1 VAEQAAQVGR
11 TQPPAQ
17 ADGAA
22 FARVQLLVL
31 DFDGV
36 LTDNTV
42 TVTSEGVESVTC
54 WRGDGI
60 GTAALIAAGVPVVVL
75 SKERDPVVKVRC
87 DKLGLPC
94 RQGVDDKTP
103 ALEALLAEH
112 GVDAADTAYVGN
124 DTNDLGPLG
133 LVGLPIVVADA
144 HPDVIGS
151 AAYVT
156 GAPGGRGAV
165 REVCDRILA
174 ARAAGKVGAGGA
186 A

>member
-1 VAEQAAQVGR
+1 M
-11 TQPPAQ
+11 
-17 ADGAA
+17 ADLPFDASDP
-22 FARVQLLVL
+22 FARVRMLVL

-60 GTAALIAAGVPVVVL
+60 GTAAVVAAGIPVVVL
-75 SKERDPVVKVRC
+75 SKERDLVVKVRC

-94 RQGVDDKTP
+94 QQGIDDKAP
-103 ALEALLAEH
+103 ALERLLAEH
-112 GVDAADTAYVGN
+112 GIDASDVAYVGN
-124 DTNDLGPLG
+124 DTNDLGPLR

-144 HPDVIGS
+144 HPDVLAS

-156 GAPGGRGAV
+156 AAAGGRGAV

-174 ARAAGKVGAGGA
+174 ARGAGGA